1 MIRGD
6 DGRGRAREQS
16 DAAKVVGDRRVE
28 LGPRKTTDRG
38 RDPDRPRTGRGGAA
52 GRNVDIQSGQRRH
65 EIVGA
70 CACDDCPDKKDFFPL
85 DWFDDDHP
93 VLVDEYTVFKS
104 GKVNKDYDPRARR
117 ADGRSDESS
126 RDSPRRRRVRG

>member
-1 MIRGD
+1 M
-6 DGRGRAREQS
+6 
-16 DAAKVVGDRRVE
+16 
-28 LGPRKTTDRG
+28 
-38 RDPDRPRTGRGGAA
+38 
-52 GRNVDIQSGQRRH
+52 DIQSGQRRH

-126 RDSPRRRRVRG
+126 RDSPRRRVAATPRSGIVRLVCRRSRRENRFR